1 MSWGTCYRGSNN
13 IHAGFPALMSDGQWA
28 TNWEPACTINNEIKR
43 EVGITNNY
51 EYRQFLINNADKVVI
66 KNQREACG
74 QCCSCMNQFENTNV
88 IQQPNKYIFKS
99 CADKTQPFGYQHS
112 DLKNLYT
119 SAQSLQSRLSAP
131 IMTQSQMLNL
141 PNWN

>member
-1 MSWGTCYRGSNN
+1 MATKKIKS
-13 IHAGFPALMSDGQWA
+13 ALISVFYKD
-28 TNWEPACTINNEIKR
+28 N
-43 EVGITNNY
+43 
-51 EYRQFLINNADKVVI
+51 L
-66 KNQREACG
+66 
-74 QCCSCMNQFENTNV
+74 
-88 IQQPNKYIFKS
+88 
-99 CADKTQPFGYQHS
+99 ADKTQPFGYQHS